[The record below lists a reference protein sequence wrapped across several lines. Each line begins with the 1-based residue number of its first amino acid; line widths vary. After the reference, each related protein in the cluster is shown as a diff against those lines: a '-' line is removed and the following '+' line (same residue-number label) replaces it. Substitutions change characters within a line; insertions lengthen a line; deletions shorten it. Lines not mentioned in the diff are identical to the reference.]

1 MASLSRRTAIPG
13 EPGIRH
19 EDTVA
24 VTEGGC
30 ENLAPKWSG
39 TPEERR
45 WSRRT
50 LLVMQ
55 IERRYH
61 LHREV
66 NVRTTLNIDDEAL
79 AGAMRTARG
88 KTKTAVIN
96 EALREYARRRRVRRL
111 LEFRGKAHW
120 EGSLDDLRGREGAA
134 R

>member
-1 MASLSRRTAIPG
+1 
-13 EPGIRH
+13 
-19 EDTVA
+19 
-24 VTEGGC
+24 
-30 ENLAPKWSG
+30 
-39 TPEERR
+39 
-45 WSRRT
+45 
-50 LLVMQ
+50 MQ

-61 LHREV
+61 LHLEA

-120 EGSLDDLRGREGAA
+120 EGSLDDLRGRDGAA